1 MTAQQLTPNAVLASM
16 VFSLALELKLSDFA
30 RVAPSPRAVVCG
42 LIAQF
47 VLLPVSTW
55 LATLALDL
63 SISGKRILQSGR
75 LARRLRRRPA
85 LAA

>member
-16 VFSLALELKLSDFA
+16 VFSLALELMLSDFT

-42 LIAQF
+42 LMPQF
-47 VLLPVSTW
+47 VLLPVGRW

-63 SISGKRILQSGR
+63 SISGKRFLQRGR
-75 LARRLRRRPA
+75 LARQPRRRPA

>member
-30 RVAPSPRAVVCG
+30 HVAPSPHAVVCG
-42 LIAQF
+42 LIPQF
-47 VLLPVSTW
+47 LLLPVDTW

-63 SISGKRILQSGR
+63 
-75 LARRLRRRPA
+75 PA
-85 LAA
+85 GG